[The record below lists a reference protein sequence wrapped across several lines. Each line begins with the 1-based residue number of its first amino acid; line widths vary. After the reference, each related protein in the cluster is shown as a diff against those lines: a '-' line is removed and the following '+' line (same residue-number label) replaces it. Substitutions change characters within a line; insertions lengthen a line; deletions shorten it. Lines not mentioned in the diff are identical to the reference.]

1 MNTPTSMHRTARP
14 GSRRRHQRGVVLAMS
29 LVLLAIL
36 SLVALYA
43 MRGSILGEQ
52 VSKNIRANEVASQA
66 AETALRYCEDRV
78 RTAQALTIIDAPG
91 TLTPGE
97 LPDQWQ
103 TRANWFDN
111 AVSNEIPA
119 DQLVAANMRP
129 LPVRPRCIVE
139 RFTLPPAPGEDRRAV
154 AFMQPHLITA
164 IGFSADYERDA
175 SNRAIS
181 GGETWLQSILIP

>member
-1 MNTPTSMHRTARP
+1 
-14 GSRRRHQRGVVLAMS
+14 
-29 LVLLAIL
+29 
-36 SLVALYA
+36 
-43 MRGSILGEQ
+43 
-52 VSKNIRANEVASQA
+52 
-66 AETALRYCEDRV
+66 
-78 RTAQALTIIDAPG
+78 LTIIEAPV

-97 LPDQWQ
+97 LPNQWQ

>member
-1 MNTPTSMHRTARP
+1 MTPPISMRRTTRP
-14 GSRRRHQRGVVLAMS
+14 GSRHRQRGVVLAMS

-36 SLVALYA
+36 SLVGLYA
-43 MRGSILGEQ
+43 MRGSIMGEQ
-52 VSKNIRANEVASQA
+52 VSKNMRANEVANQA

-78 RTAQALTIIDAPG
+78 RTGQPLTILETPVSLAPG
-91 TLTPGE
+91 D
-97 LPDQWQ
+97 LPNQWQ

-111 AVSNEIPA
+111 AVSNDIPA
-119 DQLVAANMRP
+119 DQLVATDMRP

-139 RFTLPPAPGEDRRAV
+139 RFTLPPAPGEDPRAV
-154 AFMQPHLITA
+154 SFMQPHLITA
-164 IGFSADYERDA
+164 IGFSADFERDA